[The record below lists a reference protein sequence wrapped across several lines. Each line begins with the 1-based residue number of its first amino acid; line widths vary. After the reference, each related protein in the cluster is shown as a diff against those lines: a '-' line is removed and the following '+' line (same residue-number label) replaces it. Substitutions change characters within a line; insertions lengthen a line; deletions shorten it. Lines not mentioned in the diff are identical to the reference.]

1 MCLDTLPSTIKYLLL
16 APRAGVS
23 YTVSARPGFQLA
35 SLSPA
40 YAYASRLKYKA
51 FGLIYIF
58 LKRRYRTS
66 LWNSPVLFYMLL
78 LQLQSLQMSDT
89 IPCVE
94 KSYIP
99 VWLPPPSPRGLQ
111 DC

>member
-1 MCLDTLPSTIKYLLL
+1 MCLDTLPSTIKPLLL

-40 YAYASRLKYKA
+40 YAYASRLKYKV

-58 LKRRYRTS
+58 FLKRRYQTF
-66 LWNSPVLFYMLL
+66 LWNSPRLILHAPAAIAIFADV
-78 LQLQSLQMSDT
+78 
-89 IPCVE
+89 
-94 KSYIP
+94 
-99 VWLPPPSPRGLQ
+99 
-111 DC
+111 